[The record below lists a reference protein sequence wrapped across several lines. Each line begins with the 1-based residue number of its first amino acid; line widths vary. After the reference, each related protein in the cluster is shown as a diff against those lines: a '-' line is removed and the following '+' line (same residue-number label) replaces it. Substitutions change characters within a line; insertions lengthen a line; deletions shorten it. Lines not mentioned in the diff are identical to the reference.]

1 MADGNNRLYS
11 IFHAVAQSGIFNMEI
26 IRLFSEASGVTTLET
41 TSVPMTPEDELG
53 EHLTAIFPAIEVVLC
68 EASGHFEQSWHT
80 APRRQLVVVLS
91 GCMEIELHNGSRSQ
105 IFPGQVLL
113 AEDTGGDGHQ
123 TRSIGEAPLQ
133 TMIIPLA

>member
-1 MADGNNRLYS
+1 
-11 IFHAVAQSGIFNMEI
+11 MEI
-26 IRLFSEASGVTTLET
+26 IRLFSEASGATALET
-41 TSVPMTPEDELG
+41 TPVPMTPEDEQG
-53 EHLTAIFPAIEVVLC
+53 GHLTAIFPAVEVVLC
-68 EASGHFEQSWHT
+68 EADGHFEQSWHT

-105 IFPGQVLL
+105 IFPGQILL

-123 TRSIGEAPLQ
+123 TRSIGETPLQ